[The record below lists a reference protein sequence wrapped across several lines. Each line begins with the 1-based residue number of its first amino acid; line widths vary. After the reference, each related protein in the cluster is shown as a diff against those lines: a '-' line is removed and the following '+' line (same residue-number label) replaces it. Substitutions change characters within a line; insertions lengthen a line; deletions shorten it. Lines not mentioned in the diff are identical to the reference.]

1 MEPLYKVRTVP
12 PPEMFE
18 DMARVSMRKSPSTGL
33 PMAVCIVGGGAG
45 AFAAV
50 SEK

>member
-12 PPEMFE
+12 SPEMFE

-33 PMAVCIVGGGAG
+33 PWRS
-45 AFAAV
+45 V
-50 SEK
+50 SSGRCWGFCCCF